1 MGIFI
6 KTRGSWYLIALSIW
20 FVRYGATKFGGAENY
35 LRRIVTAL
43 EDQNSDVGVFSTEP
57 YCHKTVLLPKKK
69 KLPTFLY
76 LKKLA
81 KIIKESRKQY
91 HGTLFALERL
101 PCADIY
107 RAGDGVHKA
116 WLEIKAKHQ
125 SKLKTKL
132 EFLNPLHKTYLELE
146 EQTFL
151 NSKLIIAN
159 SNRGADEIVYYYGI
173 SRDKIRVVYNG
184 VPILKELPS
193 KHLAKKLLEEE
204 LGLKKDLP
212 IILFVGSGFFRK
224 GVKDFLKILSF
235 LRMPFNA
242 IVVGKEKKQ
251 SDYENLAKA
260 LGISDK
266 VKFVGAQTDVKKFYL
281 ASDIFLFP
289 TLYEPFSNACLEAM
303 SYANILFTTPQN
315 GVAEILPN
323 DSFIIYDHQ
332 NTALSI
338 AALLEDKSSIE
349 RIGNEHREIAKNYT
363 VERNIEET
371 LSVINELQ

>member
-1 MGIFI
+1 M
-6 KTRGSWYLIALSIW
+6 SIW

-35 LRRIVTAL
+35 LRRIVNAL
-43 EDQNSDVGVFSTEP
+43 EDQNADVGVFSTEP
-57 YCHKTVLLPKKK
+57 YCHKTILLPKKK
-69 KLPTFLY
+69 NLPTYLY
-76 LKKLA
+76 LKKLS
-81 KIIKESRKQY
+81 KIIQEARKKY
-91 HGTLFALERL
+91 SGTLFALERL

-146 EQTFL
+146 KQTF
-151 NSKLIIAN
+151 NNAKLIIAN
-159 SNRGADEIVYYYGI
+159 SNRGADEIVYHYGI

-184 VPILKELPS
+184 VPQVNELPS
-193 KHLAKKLLEEE
+193 KVDAKKKLEQEFN
-204 LGLKKDLP
+204 LKSDLP

-224 GVKDFLKILSF
+224 GVNDFLKILSF

-251 SDYENLAKA
+251 ANYENLAKR
-260 LGISDK
+260 LGIFDK
-266 VKFVGAQTDVKKFYL
+266 VKFVGAQSDVKRFYL

-303 SYANILFTTPQN
+303 SYANILFTTSQN

-338 AALLEDKSSIE
+338 AALLEDKNSIE
-349 RIGNEHREIAKNYT
+349 RIGNEHRDIAMKYT
-363 VERNIEET
+363 VDRNIKET
-371 LSVINELQ
+371 LAVISELQ